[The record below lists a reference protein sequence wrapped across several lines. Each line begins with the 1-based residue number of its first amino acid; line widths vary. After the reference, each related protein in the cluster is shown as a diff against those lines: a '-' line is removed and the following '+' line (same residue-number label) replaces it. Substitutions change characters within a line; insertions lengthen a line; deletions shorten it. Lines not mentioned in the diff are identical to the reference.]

1 MSEEYLIEIVED
13 LPPNLAFGVES
24 TRSEGRNLRID
35 VNKDTLP
42 SMVAHLNRR
51 YHVTLI
57 SQHATDE
64 RETISCFCMYT
75 VFSLPRKDLFLTLA
89 TRIPDS
95 LPAYRTLTS
104 EVFAAYWYEREIMD
118 MFGITAV
125 GHPDPRPL
133 HLWDDWPLGYYPL
146 RKDFDLE
153 SKVERIRTD
162 YPYRPVEGE
171 GVFVIPVGPV
181 HAGVI
186 EPGHFRFSVAG
197 EPIIN
202 LEIRLGY
209 THRGVEKLSE
219 STPYRRG
226 VFLAERISGD
236 NGFAHS
242 TAYCQ
247 ALESIADVQIP
258 ERAENIRTVLL
269 ELERIYNHIGDLG
282 GIALDTAFNVG
293 AQQAFVLKERMMD
306 LNDRITGSRFLR
318 SANLLGGVR
327 KDISKE
333 QADRID
339 ATLVRTELEL
349 AEWVKMVTEMPS
361 LMDRIETTGM
371 ISYDIAKNMDLVG
384 PAARGSGVDR
394 DVRRDHPYA
403 AYKRMSFTVP
413 VYREGD
419 ILARTRVR
427 IDEISE
433 SMSIIEQALDS
444 MKGTELAVKMGEV
457 PENKVGM
464 GLVESP
470 RGEAMHWIMAG
481 QGVPFRHK
489 VRDPSFSNW
498 LAIEFAVLGNIVPD
512 FPLVNKSLSL
522 SYAGNDL

>member
-1 MSEEYLIEIVED
+1 MSEEYLTEILED
-13 LPPNLAFGVES
+13 LPPNIAIGVLS
-24 TRSEGRNLRID
+24 TSFEGRNLRID
-35 VNKDTLP
+35 LNKDTLP
-42 SMVAHLNRR
+42 DMVAHLNRR

-57 SQHATDE
+57 SEHATDE
-64 RETISCFCMYT
+64 RESSSSFCLYTI
-75 VFSLPRKDLFLTLA
+75 FSLPKKDLFLTLA
-89 TRIPDS
+89 TKIDDS

-133 HLWDDWPLGYYPL
+133 VLWDDWPLGYYPL
-146 RKDFDLE
+146 RKDFDIE
-153 SKVERIRTD
+153 SKVERIKTD

-202 LEIRLGY
+202 LEIRMGY
-209 THRGVEKLSE
+209 VHRGVEKLSE
-219 STPYRRG
+219 STSYHRG

-247 ALESIADVQIP
+247 AIESIAEVQVP
-258 ERAENIRTVLL
+258 ERAENIRTVML
-269 ELERIYNHIGDLG
+269 EMERIYNHLGDLG

-293 AQQAFVLKERMMD
+293 AQQAYVLKERMMD
-306 LNDRITGSRFLR
+306 LNDWLTGSRFLR
-318 SANLLGGVR
+318 SINTLGGVR
-327 KDISKE
+327 KDINKE
-333 QADRID
+333 QAVKIKS
-339 ATLVRTELEL
+339 TVVRMKLDLT
-349 AEWVKMVTEMPS
+349 EWVKMITEMPS
-361 LMDRIETTGM
+361 LMDRVEVTGT

-403 AYKRMSFTVP
+403 AYKRMSFNVP

-419 ILARTRVR
+419 ILARTKVR
-427 IDEISE
+427 IEEIYE
-433 SMSIIEQALDS
+433 SVSIIEQALES
-444 MKGTELAVKMGEV
+444 MKGSDLTAKMGEV
-457 PENKVGM
+457 PEKKVGM
-464 GLVESP
+464 SLVESP

>member
-1 MSEEYLIEIVED
+1 MSEEYLTEIVED
-13 LPPNLAFGVES
+13 LPPDLAIGVES
-24 TRSEGRNLRID
+24 TSWEGKNLRID
-35 VNKDTLP
+35 VNKDTLAG
-42 SMVAHLNRR
+42 MVAHLNRR

-57 SQHATDE
+57 SQHAADE
-64 RETISCFCMYT
+64 REFTSCFCIYT
-75 VFSLPRKDLFLTLA
+75 IFSLPRKDLFLTLA
-89 TRIPDS
+89 TRIQES

-118 MFGITAV
+118 MFGITAT

-133 HLWDDWPLGYYPL
+133 VLWDDWPLGYYPL
-146 RKDFDLE
+146 RKDFDIE
-153 SKVERIRTD
+153 SKVERIKTD

-209 THRGVEKLSE
+209 VHRGVEKISE
-219 STPYRRG
+219 ATPYHRG

-247 ALESIADVQIP
+247 AVESIADVQVP
-258 ERAENIRTVLL
+258 ERAECIRTALL

-293 AQQAFVLKERMMD
+293 AQQAYILKERMMD
-306 LNDRITGSRFLR
+306 LNDWLTGSRFLR
-318 SANLLGGVR
+318 SVNKPGGVR

-333 QADRID
+333 QAVKINS
-339 ATLVRTELEL
+339 TLIRTKLDL
-349 AEWVKMVTEMPS
+349 TEWVQMITNMPS
-361 LMDRIETTGM
+361 LMDRIEVTGT

-419 ILARTRVR
+419 ILARTKVR
-427 IDEISE
+427 IDEIYE
-433 SMSIIEQALDS
+433 SMSIIEQALEAMSGSEIATKLGD
-444 MKGTELAVKMGEV
+444 V
-457 PENKVGM
+457 PEKKVGM
-464 GLVESP
+464 GLVEAP
-470 RGEAMHWIMAG
+470 RGEAMHWMMAG
-481 QGVPFRHK
+481 QGVPLRHK

>member
-1 MSEEYLIEIVED
+1 MSEEYLMEILED
-13 LPPNLAFGVES
+13 LPPNIAIGVLS
-24 TRSEGRNLRID
+24 TSFEGRNLRID
-35 VNKDTLP
+35 LNKDTLP
-42 SMVAHLNRR
+42 DMVAHLNRR

-57 SQHATDE
+57 SEHATDE
-64 RETISCFCMYT
+64 RESSSSFCHYTI
-75 VFSLPRKDLFLTLA
+75 FSLPKKDLFLTLA
-89 TRIPDS
+89 TKIDDS

-133 HLWDDWPLGYYPL
+133 VLWDDWPLGYYPL
-146 RKDFDLE
+146 RKDFDIE
-153 SKVERIRTD
+153 SKVERIKTD
-162 YPYRPVEGE
+162 YSYRPVEGE

-209 THRGVEKLSE
+209 VHRGVEKLSE
-219 STPYRRG
+219 STSYRRG

-247 ALESIADVQIP
+247 AIESIAEVQIP

-269 ELERIYNHIGDLG
+269 EMERIYNHLGDLG

-293 AQQAFVLKERMMD
+293 AQQAYVLKERMMD
-306 LNDRITGSRFLR
+306 LNDWLTGSRFLR
-318 SANLLGGVR
+318 SVNTLGGVR
-327 KDISKE
+327 KDINKE
-333 QADRID
+333 QAVKIKSTVVKMKLDL
-339 ATLVRTELEL
+339 T
-349 AEWVKMVTEMPS
+349 EWVKMITEMPS
-361 LMDRIETTGM
+361 LIDRVEVTGT
-371 ISYDIAKNMDLVG
+371 ITFDIAKNMDLVG

-403 AYKRMSFTVP
+403 AYKRMSFNVP

-419 ILARTRVR
+419 ILARTKVR
-427 IDEISE
+427 IEEIYE
-433 SMSIIEQALDS
+433 SVSIIEQALES
-444 MKGTELAVKMGEV
+444 MKGSDLTAKMGEV
-457 PENKVGM
+457 QEKKVGM
-464 GLVESP
+464 SLVESP

>member
-1 MSEEYLIEIVED
+1 MSEEYLTEIVED
-13 LPPNLAFGVES
+13 LPPNIAIGVES
-24 TRSEGRNLRID
+24 TFCEGRNLRID

-64 RETISCFCMYT
+64 REHTSNFYLYTI
-75 VFSLPRKDLFLTLA
+75 FSLPRKDLFLTLA
-89 TRIPDS
+89 TKIDES

-104 EVFAAYWYEREIMD
+104 EIFAAFWYEREIMD
-118 MFGITAV
+118 MFGITAL

-133 HLWDDWPLGYYPL
+133 VLWDDWPLGYYPL
-146 RKDFDLE
+146 RKDFDIE
-153 SKVERIRTD
+153 SKIERIKTD

-202 LEIRLGY
+202 LEIRMGY
-209 THRGVEKLSE
+209 VHRGVEKLSE
-219 STPYRRG
+219 STPYHRG

-247 ALESIADVQIP
+247 TMESIADVQVP
-258 ERAENIRTVLL
+258 ERAENIRTALL
-269 ELERIYNHIGDLG
+269 ELERVYNHIGDLG

-293 AQQAFVLKERMMD
+293 AQQAYILKERIMD
-306 LNDRITGSRFLR
+306 LNDWLTGSRFLR
-318 SANLLGGVR
+318 SVNTLGGVR

-333 QADRID
+333 QANKIKS
-339 ATLVRTELEL
+339 TLVGTKLDL
-349 AEWVKMVTEMPS
+349 DEWVAMINNMPS
-361 LMDRIETTGM
+361 LMDRIEVTGT

-419 ILARTRVR
+419 ILARTKVR
-427 IDEISE
+427 IDEINE
-433 SMSIIEQALDS
+433 SVSIIEQALDS
-444 MKGTELAVKMGEV
+444 MKGSEIAVKMGEV
-457 PENKVGM
+457 PEKKVGM
-464 GLVESP
+464 SLVETP

-498 LAIEFAVLGNIVPD
+498 LAIEFAVLGNVVPD